1 MGEARGVLWRFGGAP
16 QQFRTTMT
24 ELQRRLYAEAA

>member
-1 MGEARGVLWRFGGAP
+1 MPEKTLAGVPRDLLSSIRA
-16 QQFRTTMT
+16 TMT